1 MKVDSHVPTDLP
13 EFLGG
18 EPAVARQQCR
28 PRPPAADGH
37 TPGEPGL
44 WVFILGDMSL
54 FGAFFVVLLW
64 QRRATP
70 RTFEESARELLRF
83 IGVINTAV
91 LLLSSYLV
99 VSALWAHRQGCW
111 RRARIS
117 VLAALLCAAVFATL
131 KVIEYLHVLRGG
143 QGPTTN
149 QFYTFY
155 FVLTGVHLL
164 HVMIGAGLLTAWL
177 QQLRGHGSQSRF
189 VEGVAVYWHMV
200 DLLWVVIFTL
210 LYLVCAA

>member
-1 MKVDSHVPTDLP
+1 VVLDIAADADLP

-18 EPAVARQQCR
+18 APADSQRARR
-28 PRPPAADGH
+28 PERTTGEGR

-64 QRRATP
+64 LRRAAPTQ
-70 RTFEESARELLRF
+70 FEASAHELMRS
-83 IGVINTAV
+83 IGLINTAV

-99 VSALWAHRQGCW
+99 VCALWAHRRGGI
-111 RRARIS
+111 RRATLRL
-117 VLAALLCAAVFATL
+117 VGALACGLVFAAL
-131 KVIEYLHVLRGG
+131 KVVEYLHVLGNGRT
-143 QGPTTN
+143 PATDM
-149 QFYTFY
+149 FYTFY

-164 HVMIGAGLLTAWL
+164 HVLIGVVLLAAWMGV
-177 QQLRGHGSQSRF
+177 LRKGRAVTRF
-189 VEGVAVYWHMV
+189 VEGSAVYWHMV

>member
-1 MKVDSHVPTDLP
+1 VKLVVQAQADLP

-18 EPAVARQQCR
+18 SPAEARPTR
-28 PRPPAADGH
+28 TVTAKTSEGH
-37 TPGEPGL
+37 IPGEPGL

-64 QRRATP
+64 ERRVTP
-70 RTFEESARELLRF
+70 DIFGESARELMRS
-83 IGVINTAV
+83 IGVVNTAV

-99 VSALWAHRQGCW
+99 VCALWAHRQGRW
-111 RRARIS
+111 PTARRT
-117 VLAALLCAAVFATL
+117 VVAALTCAGIFATL
-131 KVIEYLHVLRGG
+131 KVAEYVHVLNGG
-143 QGPTTN
+143 HGLKTN
-149 QFYTFY
+149 PFYKFY

-164 HVMIGAGLLTAWL
+164 HVLIGAALLTSWT
-177 QQLRGHGSQSRF
+177 QLLRRRRP
-189 VEGVAVYWHMV
+189 VERLIEAIAVYWHMV